1 MISRIFIERPVATT
15 LLMLAILLAGL
26 LGYQFLP
33 ISALPQVE
41 YPTIQVQTFYPG
53 AGPEVMATA
62 VTAPLETQ
70 LGQMPGLDQMTSRS
84 SGGASVIT
92 LRFGLSMSLDVAE
105 QEVQAAINQSNSLL
119 PSDLPAP
126 PIYAKINPADSPILT
141 LGITS
146 NTLPLTEVEDY
157 VDTRLAQKL
166 SQVSGVGLV
175 TLTGGN
181 RRAIRVKVNTR
192 ALTARGLGIDDLR
205 TTIANVNVNSP
216 TGTFDGPLRASQLK
230 IDGQITAPE
239 QLANQVVAYQNG
251 APIRLGDVATVVEGP
266 ENTQLAAWSNR
277 SPAIILNVQRQPGAN
292 VIGVVDDIKS
302 VLPELEASMPAGI
315 RITPLTDRTTTIRAS
330 IADVEFELMLSV
342 ALVVLVIFLFLRNL
356 PATLIPSLSVPLS
369 LVGTLAAMYLLG
381 FSLDN
386 LSLMSLTIAT
396 GFVVDDAIVMIENIA
411 RFIEMGESRMQA
423 ALKGAGQ
430 IGFTIVS
437 LTVSLIA
444 VLIPLLFMGDVVGR
458 LFHEFAITLAVT
470 IVISAVVSLTLV
482 PMMCARLLREEPH
495 GSGNAVSRRLEGA
508 LDRLIAGY
516 GRALAVVLDHQPLT
530 LVVTLLTVALTV
542 ALAVVI
548 PKGFFPVQDTGVI
561 QGISVASETTSL
573 DAMSAHQQALGRA
586 ILSDPDVVSL
596 SSFIGVD
603 GQNMTLN
610 SGRFLINLR
619 PHDDRALTSQGVIQR
634 LGREVAGIPG
644 VRLYM
649 QPVQDLSL
657 DTAISATQYQVV
669 LENPDATAFK
679 QWVPRVMDRLQQEPT
694 LADVASDMQADGL
707 TAFITLD
714 RATGARFSITPQTID
729 NALYDSFGQRQISTI
744 YTQSNQ
750 YRIILEADPRFQ
762 SDLSNLGQIYLP
774 GTSGTTTAS
783 TATGVAHSPTGG
795 LVPLTAVASVHLRS
809 SPLLISH
816 LGQFPSTTIS
826 FNLAPGASLGQA
838 VDAIERA
845 ERGLGLPASFTT
857 SFQGTAAAFQSSLGN
872 EFFLVLAALAAVYI
886 VLGVLYESFIHPVTI
901 LSTLPSAGIGALLAL
916 MLAGMDLDVMGIIG
930 IVLLIGIVKKNAIMM
945 IDFAL
950 TGEREGALAPR
961 EAIARAAVLRFRP
974 ILMTTLAAM
983 LAALPLMLGTGTG
996 SELRRPLGVAIV
1008 GGLLVS
1014 QLLTLFTTPVIYLFM
1029 DGLSRRS
1036 RRFFARRDV
1045 AAPDAPGYDAGG
1057 QPAE

>member
-15 LLMLAILLAGL
+15 LLMLAIVLAGL

-239 QLANQVVAYQNG
+239 QLASQVVAYQNG

-266 ENTQLAAWSNR
+266 ENTQLAAWSNQ

-302 VLPELEASMPAGI
+302 VLPDLEATMPAGI

-369 LVGTLAAMYLLG
+369 LVGTLAVMYLLG

-411 RFIEMGESRMQA
+411 RYIEMGETRMQA

-516 GRALAVVLDHQPLT
+516 GRALAVVLDNQPLT
-530 LVVTLLTVALTV
+530 LVVTLLTVLLTV

-573 DAMSAHQQALGRA
+573 EAMSAHQQALGRA

-634 LGREVAGIPG
+634 LGHEVAGIPG

-657 DTAISATQYQVV
+657 DTAISATEYQVV

-783 TATGVAHSPTGG
+783 TASGVAHSPTGG
-795 LVPLTAVASVHLRS
+795 LVPLTAVASVRLRT

-838 VDAIERA
+838 VDAIEQA

-950 TGEREGALAPR
+950 SGEREGGLSPR

-1029 DGLSRRS
+1029 DGISRRS

-1045 AAPDAPGYDAGG
+1045 AAPDAAGH
-1057 QPAE
+1057 PAE

>member
-694 LADVASDMQADGL
+694 LADAASDRLADGL
-707 TAFITLD
+707 TAFITLP

-1014 QLLTLFTTPVIYLFM
+1014 QLLTLCTTPVIYLFM